1 MTDADDVSADEETT
15 DDVSAD
21 ERATGEGPT
30 DGEPSDEETTDDEP
44 SDGDPGDDERLYV
57 EDLSVGQT
65 WDAGRVTF
73 TEEGIVA
80 FAEEFDPQPFH
91 VDPESAGNHFDD
103 VIASGWHTA
112 AACMRPF
119 VTAVLADVVVVAAV
133 GIDDLRWH
141 KPVSPGD
148 TLSVTAS
155 VVDTDSWNEQR
166 GKVTFGLEA
175 TDPTGERVHS
185 RKDLVLVERRTPDA
199 RSEPGEQ

>member
-1 MTDADDVSADEETT
+1 MTDEEAT
-15 DDVSAD
+15 DGETID
-21 ERATGEGPT
+21 EGPT
-30 DGEPSDEETTDDEP
+30 DGEPSDEETTDDVSADERTTGEGPTDGEP
-44 SDGDPGDDERLYV
+44 SDGNPDDGDRLYV

-73 TEEGIVA
+73 TEEDIVA

-91 VDPESAGNHFDD
+91 VDPEAAGNHFDG

-119 VTAVLADVVVVAAV
+119 VTAALADVAVVAAV

-155 VVDTDSWNEQR
+155 AARPAR
-166 GKVTFGLEA
+166 GPSGSGPA
-175 TDPTGERVHS
+175 
-185 RKDLVLVERRTPDA
+185 RRWGRSLRA
-199 RSEPGEQ
+199 RT

>member
-1 MTDADDVSADEETT
+1 MTDEEAT
-15 DDVSAD
+15 DGETID
-21 ERATGEGPT
+21 EGPT
-30 DGEPSDEETTDDEP
+30 DGEPSDGNPDD
-44 SDGDPGDDERLYV
+44 GGRLYV

-73 TEEGIVA
+73 TEEDIVA

-91 VDPESAGNHFDD
+91 VDPEAAGNHFDG

-119 VTAVLADVVVVAAV
+119 VTAVLADVAVVAAV

-141 KPVSPGD
+141 KPVHPGD

>member
-1 MTDADDVSADEETT
+1 
-15 DDVSAD
+15 
-21 ERATGEGPT
+21 
-30 DGEPSDEETTDDEP
+30 
-44 SDGDPGDDERLYV
+44 
-57 EDLSVGQT
+57 
-65 WDAGRVTF
+65 VTF

-91 VDPESAGNHFDD
+91 VDPEAAGNHFDD

-119 VTAVLADVVVVAAV
+119 VTAVLADVAVVAAV

-141 KPVSPGD
+141 APVSPGD

-155 VVDTDSWNEQR
+155 VVDTESWSDQR
-166 GKVTFGLEA
+166 GKVTFGIEA
-175 TDPTGERVHS
+175 TDPTGERIHS

>member
-1 MTDADDVSADEETT
+1 MTDADDVSADGETT

-21 ERATGEGPT
+21 ERM
-30 DGEPSDEETTDDEP
+30 TDDEP

-57 EDLSVGQT
+57 EELTVGQT

-73 TEEGIVA
+73 TEAEIVA

-91 VDPESAGNHFDD
+91 VDPESARNHFDG

-119 VTAVLADVVVVAAV
+119 VTAVLADVAVVAAV

-199 RSEPGEQ
+199 RSESGEQ

>member
-1 MTDADDVSADEETT
+1 MGQRHYEEFE
-15 DDVSAD
+15 V
-21 ERATGEGPT
+21 
-30 DGEPSDEETTDDEP
+30 
-44 SDGDPGDDERLYV
+44 GDSF
-57 EDLSVGQT
+57 DLGSQT
-65 WDAGRVTF
+65 I
-73 TEEGIVA
+73 TEAEIVA

-91 VDPESAGNHFDD
+91 VDPEAAGNHFDD

-119 VTAVLADVVVVAAV
+119 VTAVLADVAVVAAV
-133 GIDDLRWH
+133 GVDDLRWH
-141 KPVSPGD
+141 APVHPGD

-175 TDPTGERVHS
+175 TDPTGERIHS

-199 RSEPGEQ
+199 RSETGTQ

>member
-1 MTDADDVSADEETT
+1 MSADERTT

-21 ERATGEGPT
+21 ERTTGEGPT
-30 DGEPSDEETTDDEP
+30 DGEPSDGTPD
-44 SDGDPGDDERLYV
+44 DGDRLYV

-91 VDPESAGNHFDD
+91 VDPEAAGNHFDD

-119 VTAVLADVVVVAAV
+119 VTAVLANVAVVAAV

-155 VVDTDSWNEQR
+155 VVDTDSWSDRR
-166 GKVTFGLEA
+166 GKVTFGIEA